1 MRADTVKLLEENIGR
16 TLMDINHSNIF
27 FDSSPR
33 IMEIKTNINKWDL
46 LKLKS
51 FCTAKRTI
59 HKMKRQYTDEEKI
72 FANDVTDKGL
82 VSKISKQFMKLNSI
96 KTNNPL
102 KKMGRR
108 PE

>member
-1 MRADTVKLLEENIGR
+1 MRWNTVKLLEENIGR
-16 TLMDINHSNIF
+16 TLSDIDHSNIF
-27 FDSSPR
+27 FQSISQNNGS
-33 IMEIKTNINKWDL
+33 KTNINEWDL

-51 FCTAKRTI
+51 FFTAKETTN
-59 HKMKRQYTDEEKI
+59 KMKEQITDSEKT
-72 FANDVTDKGL
+72 FANNVTDKGL
-82 VSKISKQFMKLNSI
+82 VSKIYKQLMTLNSI